1 MSRAPLP
8 WMTTRTTATALLLVA
23 VTALSALADAAP
35 STSKRAPFSSWAGKR
50 SSGLTLNSN
59 EFSGSGEDVDALV
72 KELQELYLAQQQ
84 REEEAEEAAAAQA
97 EEDMVKRAPFSSWAG
112 KDSSLLDIRYTGTL

>member
-8 WMTTRTTATALLLVA
+8 WMTTRTAATALLLMAVA
-23 VTALSALADAAP
+23 ALSALADAAP

-72 KELQELYLAQQQ
+72 RELQELYLAQQQ
-84 REEEAEEAAAAQA
+84 REEEAEEAAAARA

-112 KDSSLLDIRYTGTL
+112 KDNSLLDI